1 MYVMYHES
9 EDMSEMSR
17 ILDHLKLELQPDLF
31 YIEQQMV
38 THNMS
43 VKILKKKII
52 PLILSIV
59 EWPCP

>member
-17 ILDHLKLELQPDLF
+17 ILDHVKLELQPDLI

-52 PLILSIV
+52 ALILSIV